1 MVRRPRSSS
10 APAEGTRKWWHR
22 GLPGT
27 SGTQRGF
34 GGWFV
39 NTGWRH
45 VVALFMLVFA
55 LFPVYWVVMGSFD
68 KSGSLSS
75 QELVPQADDLGLQ
88 NYPDALRRHR
98 LLDVVQE
105 LARDLPG
112 DGVLHGDAGGDGR
125 VRRSPRL
132 AGSGAAGRA
141 C

>member
-1 MVRRPRSSS
+1 M
-10 APAEGTRKWWHR
+10 APAEGAT
-22 GLPGT
+22 GDGGT
-27 SGTQRGF
+27 GGFQGPSGTKRGF
-34 GGWFV
+34 GGWFI

-55 LFPVYWVVMGSFD
+55 LFPVYWVVVGSFD

-75 QELVPQADDLGLQ
+75 QELVPIGGRPRAAEL
-88 NYPDALRRHR
+88 PDALRRHG

-125 VRRSPRL
+125 VRVLAP
-132 AGSGAAGRA
+132 AGSAGAERA